1 MYNFLNERKIDDK
14 NEFNDK
20 FNAIT
25 ELVMKEQLANTKII
39 GEEVYRN
46 KETGKYT
53 YYIALEMDTEEL
65 LNKSVKGITRNE
77 RLRQDFEE
85 EKFRK
90 IFELEMQKLEK
101 ADSTTDNP

>member
-1 MYNFLNERKIDDK
+1 
-14 NEFNDK
+14 
-20 FNAIT
+20 
-25 ELVMKEQLANTKII
+25 
-39 GEEVYRN
+39 
-46 KETGKYT
+46 
-53 YYIALEMDTEEL
+53 MDTEEL

-101 ADSTTDNP
+101 VIMCFFGKICVKINV